1 MPFVITSF
9 SLLITVLNTIPLH
22 YVPLRYNS
30 WTHSLKISS
39 VSVDQSVQGDKSK
52 RILQLARIL
61 SGHSVVVMTRDGQ
74 TLAGVTDD
82 SKITLWNLKTGTKI
96 RTIAGHA
103 LPILSLA
110 ISPDGKLL
118 ASAGHDKTIK
128 IWNLQTGE
136 EIRTLVG
143 HRSWIEAIA
152 ISPDGQTLATGGWG
166 NIIKLWNLTI
176 GEEIGTLKE
185 ARNPVET
192 LHATSLHIFCQ
203 IFNLPPTQ
211 TS

>member
-52 RILQLARIL
+52 KILYLARIL
-61 SGHSVVVMTRDGQ
+61 SGHSVVVMARDGL
-74 TLAGVTDD
+74 TLAGVTDH

-103 LPILSLA
+103 LAILSLA
-110 ISPDGKLL
+110 IRPDGKLL

-136 EIRTLVG
+136 EIPTLVG
-143 HRSWIEAIA
+143 
-152 ISPDGQTLATGGWG
+152 Q
-166 NIIKLWNLTI
+166 
-176 GEEIGTLKE
+176 EIRTLKE
-185 ARNPVET
+185 AHNPVET
-192 LHATSLHIFCQ
+192 LHATSLHICQ
-203 IFNLPPTQ
+203 IFNLPPYEPTKRP
-211 TS
+211 

>member
-1 MPFVITSF
+1 MPFVIASF

-30 WTHSLKISS
+30 WTYSLDISF

-52 RILQLARIL
+52 RILQLARSL
-61 SGHSVVVMTRDGQ
+61 SGHSVVVMARDGL
-74 TLAGVTDD
+74 TLAGVTDH

-96 RTIAGHA
+96 RTLAGHA

-136 EIRTLVG
+136 EIRSL
-143 HRSWIEAIA
+143 
-152 ISPDGQTLATGGWG
+152 
-166 NIIKLWNLTI
+166 N
-176 GEEIGTLKE
+176 
-185 ARNPVET
+185 NPVLLSQFPSAQMDKPSPLAAGVT
-192 LHATSLHIFCQ
+192 LSNSGISQQVRRFALSRKPVTL
-203 IFNLPPTQ
+203 
-211 TS
+211 